1 MLKLI
6 FWLLFNMFLISFNN
20 YWWIIFSSL
29 MLLFVLLINFNFLM
43 LSFFNINSFLG
54 SDLISMGM
62 VMLSIWIFSLVLLSM
77 CHLMMYK
84 KEFMLNLLIMLNLL
98 FLTFFSL
105 NFFFFYIF
113 FEFSLIPMLFI
124 IVGWGYQVDR
134 VQAGLYL
141 FFYTILI
148 SLPMFMCLL
157 KLYNIEN
164 NMNMMMIKFNYFIFY
179 MIMMMAFLVKMPMFF
194 LHLWL
199 LKAHVE
205 APVGGSMVLAG
216 ILLKLGGYG
225 LFRLMFM
232 MIEISMKLNYIWI
245 LISIIGGFYMSL
257 MCFFQVD
264 MKLLIACSSVVHMSL
279 VIGGMLTMNS
289 WGLMG
294 GYLLMIGHG
303 LSSSGLFCMAGYYY
317 EYFNSRSLLI
327 CKGLLSLFPILSMW
341 MFMLICS
348 NMAAPPSL
356 NLFGEI
362 SLINS
367 IISWSSFMM
376 LFVMLISFF
385 SFGYSLYLYS
395 YSQHG
400 LFYVGMLNIYVS
412 NSLMYLN
419 LLLHYLPLNLLFLKL
434 DFIYLLC

>member
-1 MLKLI
+1 MLKMILY
-6 FWLLFNMFLISFNN
+6 LLFLMFFFNMKN
-20 YWWIIFSSL
+20 YWWMIYCSL
-29 MLLFVLLINFNFLM
+29 MTLFFFM
-43 LSFFNINSFLG
+43 LNLNYIMLNFFNISILMG
-54 SDLISMGM
+54 MDIISMGM
-62 VMLSIWIFSLVLLSM
+62 LMLSIWIFSLVIMSM
-77 CHLMMYK
+77 SSLNLYK
-84 KEFMLNLLIMLNLL
+84 KEFMFNLLMMLILL
-98 FLTFFSL
+98 FLTFSSL
-105 NFFFFYIF
+105 NFFFFYMF
-113 FEFSLIPMLFI
+113 FEFSLIPMVFMI
-124 IVGWGYQVDR
+124 IGWGYQVDR
-134 VQAGLYL
+134 IQAGLYL

-148 SLPMFMCLL
+148 SLPMLMCLL
-157 KLYNIEN
+157 KLYNMEN
-164 NMNMMMIKFNYFIFY
+164 NMNMMLMNFNNVVFY
-179 MIMMMAFLVKMPMFF
+179 IIMMLTFLVKMPMFF

-205 APVGGSMVLAG
+205 APVGGSMILAG
-216 ILLKLGGYG
+216 VLLKLGGYG

-232 MIEISMKLNYIWI
+232 VINLSVKLNYFWI
-245 LISIIGGFYMSL
+245 LLSLIGGFYMSL

-279 VIGGMLTMNS
+279 VICGMLTMNN

-303 LSSSGLFCMAGYYY
+303 LSSSGLFCIAGYYY
-317 EYFNSRSLLI
+317 DYFNSRSLMI
-327 CKGLLSLFPILSMW
+327 CKGLLSLFPIMSMW
-341 MFMLICS
+341 MFMLVCS

-367 IISWSSFMM
+367 ILSWSSLMI
-376 LFVMLISFF
+376 LFIMLISFF

-400 LFYVGMLNIYVS
+400 LYYFGMLNIYMS
-412 NSLMYLN
+412 NSMMYLS